1 MNKKILLAT
10 LPILIMTLSACGETS
25 PAIATP
31 PTPPTAAAPT
41 QPVSSPTAVPPT
53 QTVPPPTD
61 APPSSE
67 AAAASEEGVTESAP
81 APVSFANDILPI
93 LENRCIECHGG
104 RRTREGLDMKTY
116 ESLMQGSENGPVVIP
131 GSAEESLLVELIV
144 KGEMPDRGPKVTP
157 AELKLIIDW
166 INQGALNN

>member
-1 MNKKILLAT
+1 MNKKILLAA
-10 LPILIMTLSACGETS
+10 LPILILTISACGGS
-25 PAIATP
+25 APAAETP
-31 PTPPTAAAPT
+31 PTPPAAD
-41 QPVSSPTAVPPT
+41 PPT

-61 APPSSE
+61 APPSPEASAPTEE
-67 AAAASEEGVTESAP
+67 AAAEGAP
-81 APVSFANDILPI
+81 VPVSFANDILPI

-131 GSAEESLLVELIV
+131 GRADESLFVELIV
-144 KGEMPDRGPKVTP
+144 KGEMPDRGPKVT
-157 AELKLIIDW
+157 AEELKLIIDW